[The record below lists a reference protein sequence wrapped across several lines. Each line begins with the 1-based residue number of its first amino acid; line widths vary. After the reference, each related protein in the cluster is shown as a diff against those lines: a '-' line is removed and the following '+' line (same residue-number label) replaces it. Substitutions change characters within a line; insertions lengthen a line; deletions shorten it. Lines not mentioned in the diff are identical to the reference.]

1 MPQSKLSSDFLNYL
15 VSVPVANGNP
25 SAESSQIPSL
35 TELSKELGTSVASL
49 REQVEA
55 AEALGLVEVRPR
67 TGIRRL
73 PYSFFPAVNQSLAYA
88 IRLEPAYFQAFSELR
103 NHLEA
108 AYWDQAVHL
117 LTPEDHLTLQELMKQ
132 AWQKLNGDPI
142 QIPHAEHRLLHLT
155 VYQRLGNPFV
165 LGILEAYWEAYET
178 VGLNVF
184 ADYHYLQ
191 EVWNYH
197 QNMVDAICSG
207 DFTAGYK
214 ALIQHKDLLFQRSRV
229 QEQNPSKL

>member
-15 VSVPVANGNP
+15 VSVPVANGTTP
-25 SAESSQIPSL
+25 AEASQIPSL

-49 REQVEA
+49 REQVEV

-73 PYSFFPAVNQSLAYA
+73 PYSFLPAVKQSLAYA
-88 IRLEPAYFQAFSELR
+88 IRLDSAYFQAFSELR

-108 AYWDQAVHL
+108 AFWDQAVQL
-117 LTPEDHLTLQELMKQ
+117 LTPEDHQTLQLLMKQ
-132 AWQKLNGDPI
+132 AWEKLNGNPI

-155 VYQRLGNPFV
+155 IYRRLENPFV
-165 LGILEAYWEAYET
+165 IGILEAYWEAYET

-197 QNMVDAICSG
+197 QKMVDAICDGDHRSG
-207 DFTAGYK
+207 YE
-214 ALIQHKDLLFQRSRV
+214 ALIQHKDLLFQRSNL
-229 QEQNPSKL
+229 QEQNRSNS